1 MVSTVFKAELNG
13 NVYDLGKTTLRK
25 VRDQESNGE

>member
-1 MVSTVFKAELNG
+1 MVSTVFEAELNG
-13 NVYDLGKTTLRK
+13 NVYDLGKTTLMK

>member
-1 MVSTVFKAELNG
+1 MVSTVFEAELNG
-13 NVYDLGKTTLRK
+13 NVYDVGKTTLRK